1 MHSARVHSLTAVFA
15 LLALAPLACSKE
27 GSGGGAQPDP
37 CLFAACGEDASAPP
51 KPDASVVDAG
61 RADAGPRGD
70 ASPGTG
76 VVEWDGF
83 VPPPPDSGGGSVVP
97 IRDAE
102 WDPDGVSGPT
112 GPIAPGPL
120 PEATP
125 CGVGPAAFATH
136 ELQVVTQ
143 GPAAMPAAFAGQWQA
158 AVARAGAP
166 GPGLVLL
173 ADTGA
178 VDGGRRRF
186 RFGAAAAAGPAFTF
200 LAQGGN
206 PLAATWSFTP
216 AAYVE
221 APQGTSVSLN
231 AGVLRFKTSAGS
243 NVDVPVAEAALQ
255 GSIRGAS
262 GDAGGCTSLGNTAMW
277 LVLPASAGDIVLEG
291 QTLRATLGDASPQ
304 APSGTIGWTVRLFGT
319 LPKVIYSGS
328 VP

>member
-1 MHSARVHSLTAVFA
+1 MDSARAPSLA
-15 LLALAPLACSKE
+15 LLVGLVALAPLACSKE
-27 GSGGGAQPDP
+27 EGGTAPAPDP
-37 CLFAACGEDASAPP
+37 CLFAACGEDAAAPV

-61 RADAGPRGD
+61 RVDAGVSGD

-83 VPPPPDSGGGSVVP
+83 VPPPGEGGSVVP

-102 WDPDGVSGPT
+102 WDPDGVSGPN
-112 GPIAPGPL
+112 GPITPGPL

-143 GPAAMPAAFAGQWQA
+143 GPAAMPAAFATQWQA
-158 AVARAGAP
+158 AVSRGGAP
-166 GPGLVLL
+166 GPGLVLM

-186 RFGAAAAAGPAFTF
+186 RFGAAAAAGPAFAYV
-200 LAQGGN
+200 AQGSN
-206 PLAATWSFTP
+206 PLAKEWSFTP

-221 APQGTSVSLN
+221 SPQASAVSLSG
-231 AGVLRFKTSAGS
+231 GVLRFRTAAGS
-243 NVDVPVAEAALQ
+243 NVDVPVVDAALQ

-262 GDAGGCTSLGNTAMW
+262 GDAGACNALGNTAMW
-277 LVLPASAGDIVLEG
+277 LVLPAAAGDLVLEG
-291 QTLRATLGDASPQ
+291 QSLRSTLGDAAPQ
-304 APSGTIGWTVRLFGT
+304 APSGVIGWTVRLFGT
-319 LPKVIYSGS
+319 LPKVTYSGS